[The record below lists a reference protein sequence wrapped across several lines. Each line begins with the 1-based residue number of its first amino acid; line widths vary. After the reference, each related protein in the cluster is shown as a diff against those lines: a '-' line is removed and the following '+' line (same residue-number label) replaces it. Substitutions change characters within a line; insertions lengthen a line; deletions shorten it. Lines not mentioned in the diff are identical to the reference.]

1 MNSTYHRRLFSWPV
15 SFWLLITMHSC
26 SFSSKA
32 TKRLLKEAVKA
43 PPYDIVVVPGVP
55 FENDLWSRT
64 MKGRVYW
71 AKYLYDKG
79 ITKNIMFSGA
89 AVYSPY
95 YEGKIMALYAAATG
109 IPKENIFTETK
120 AEHSTENIYYSYKKA
135 KKLGFARIG
144 LASDPFQTKMLRKF
158 TRKKV
163 SADIGLVPMVTD
175 TLKIIEPSMTDPVI
189 DYQQAFEK
197 DFVPITKRQG
207 FWKRFRGTMGKN
219 VDPKAY
225 E

>member
-1 MNSTYHRRLFSWPV
+1 
-15 SFWLLITMHSC
+15 
-26 SFSSKA
+26 
-32 TKRLLKEAVKA
+32 
-43 PPYDIVVVPGVP
+43 
-55 FENDLWSRT
+55 

-71 AKYLYDKG
+71 AKYLFDRG
-79 ITKNIMFSGA
+79 ITKNIMFSGS

-95 YEGKIMALYAAATG
+95 YEGKIMALYAEAIG
-109 IPKENIFTETK
+109 IPKANIFIETK

-135 KKLGFARIG
+135 EKLGFEKIG

-163 SADIGLVPMVTD
+163 NPDIGLVPMVVD
-175 TLKIIEPSMTDPVI
+175 TLKVIESSMTDPVI

-197 DFVPITKRQG
+197 DFTPLTKRQG

-219 VDPKAY
+219 VDMKAY
-225 E
+225 D